1 MNTNL
6 SFTNYVNAK
15 QDELFTKAM
24 FDKMQTGL
32 QNTIGLT
39 TNTPLFKYFTFSLS
53 ANVNNVMTTKTLD
66 RNYNPVTDKID
77 NNYKKNISGFSTFT
91 TSASLQTVLYGMLK
105 FNKNSK
111 VQAIRHMVTPS
122 ISFNYAPDFSAQSWG
137 YYNEYYDRTGMLV
150 PYSIFE
156 GGIYGSPG
164 TGLTQ
169 SIGFNINNSLEM
181 KVKSKRL
188 YRC

>member
-1 MNTNL
+1 
-6 SFTNYVNAK
+6 
-15 QDELFTKAM
+15 
-24 FDKMQTGL
+24 
-32 QNTIGLT
+32 
-39 TNTPLFKYFTFSLS
+39 
-53 ANVNNVMTTKTLD
+53 
-66 RNYNPVTDKID
+66 
-77 NNYKKNISGFSTFT
+77 
-91 TSASLQTVLYGMLK
+91 
-105 FNKNSK
+105 
-111 VQAIRHMVTPS
+111 MVTPS

-181 KVKSKRL
+181 KIKSKRTPQE
-188 YRC
+188 